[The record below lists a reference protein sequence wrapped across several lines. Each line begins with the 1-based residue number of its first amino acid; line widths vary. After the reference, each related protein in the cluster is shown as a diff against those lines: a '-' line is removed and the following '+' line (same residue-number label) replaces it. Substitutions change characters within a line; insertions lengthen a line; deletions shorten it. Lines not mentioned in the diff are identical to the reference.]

1 MTERIR
7 DIQRKAGMTL
17 IEVVI
22 AMAVLGIA
30 LTGIMVATGRCL
42 AVAQRARAYE
52 IARSLI
58 DRVEQE
64 NPLLLLEEMEEG
76 EERGGFE
83 GGPEGFTWERRI
95 ERVETEQR
103 QLEEQGLFRVTT
115 RVIWTDHS
123 QESAEEVV
131 TLFFRLDQE
140 RDR

>member
-1 MTERIR
+1 
-7 DIQRKAGMTL
+7 MTL

-64 NPLLLLEEMEEG
+64 NPLLLMEEMEEG
-76 EERGGFE
+76 EEGGSFE
-83 GGPEGFTWERRI
+83 GGPEGFAWERRI

-115 RVIWTDHS
+115 RVVWTDHS

-131 TLFFRLDQE
+131 SLFFRLDQE
-140 RDR
+140 SDR